1 MQSYRQQQEPTEA
14 TLGRLRAAT
23 ERSRNPPS
31 SGGGG
36 CQILTK
42 RDKSTPIKEE
52 ALVESGAIGPFW
64 PAEAK
69 LAKLRKL
76 LDLPAA
82 TLMTPHIWNVI
93 EAALAD
99 RMTMKDITAL
109 GEEITARLA
118 EKTAK
123 APSNDTIGP
132 ANICRAFLVHK
143 YCLQIG
149 EPNGNYCP
157 H

>member
-1 MQSYRQQQEPTEA
+1 M
-14 TLGRLRAAT
+14 
-23 ERSRNPPS
+23 
-31 SGGGG
+31 
-36 CQILTK
+36 
-42 RDKSTPIKEE
+42 
-52 ALVESGAIGPFW
+52 VESGAIGPFW

-69 LAKLRKL
+69 LAKLRKV

-132 ANICRAFLVHK
+132 ANICRAFLAHK